1 MRRRLE
7 RAGFRIDA
15 VLGDYDGGP
24 FDERADV
31 WIILAQEA
39 LSRCSTARTMARR
52 AWRAKRDDVARR
64 CSRDAAPRARSTALP
79 LRVDPVG
86 RHVFTPDL

>member
-31 WIILAQEA
+31 WIILA
-39 LSRCSTARTMARR
+39 RKT
-52 AWRAKRDDVARR
+52 
-64 CSRDAAPRARSTALP
+64 
-79 LRVDPVG
+79 
-86 RHVFTPDL
+86 